1 MVTCVT
7 FRVEISLKILYNFF
21 KLILLVPIFISYV
34 GPIVVQGVFYRPEN
48 VWLRVSQTLDK
59 DFQLGRIFYICV

>member
-21 KLILLVPIFISYV
+21 KLILLESILTSYA
-34 GPIVVQGVFYRPEN
+34 GPVVVYQNMLLEGS
-48 VWLRVSQTLDK
+48 L
-59 DFQLGRIFYICV
+59 